1 MEPKFVCTTV
11 ETQRDFLEVG
21 YKISFLKSVMWVI
34 AEIAGGIGCIVAA
47 AQGVGD
53 CLLPCGIVLLAPVY
67 LAVAAAIKGAWG
79 LFWPAIR
86 ALIGYRKALKTYG
99 GKMKPS
105 TVTFGKDI
113 VNDTPNGTMNVP
125 YDKVK
130 TIHFLKKSFV
140 IEDDRGVGVI
150 VSKNGFGDADF
161 MDCVNFLCEQCSNME
176 L

>member
-1 MEPKFVCTTV
+1 MEPKFTCTTV
-11 ETQRDFLEVG
+11 ETQRDILEVG
-21 YKISFLKSVMWVI
+21 YKISYLKSVMWVV
-34 AEIAGGIGCIVAA
+34 AELAGGIGCIAAA

-53 CLLPCGIVLLAPVY
+53 YLLPCGIVLLAMG
-67 LAVAAAIKGAWG
+67 LWG
-79 LFWPAIR
+79 LCWPGIR
-86 ALIGYRKALKTYG
+86 AVSGYKKALKTYG
-99 GKMKPS
+99 GTMKPS
-105 TVTFGKDI
+105 VVTFGEKI
-113 VNDTPNGTMNVP
+113 VNDTPNGTMTIS

-150 VSKNGFGDADF
+150 VSKNGFGEADF

>member
-1 MEPKFVCTTV
+1 MEPKFTCTAV
-11 ETQRDFLEVG
+11 ETQRDFLEVN
-21 YKISFLKSVMWVI
+21 YKISLLKSVMWIV

-53 CLLPCGIVLLAPVY
+53 YLLPCGIVLLVM
-67 LAVAAAIKGAWG
+67 GRWG
-79 LFWPAIR
+79 LIWPAIR
-86 ALIGYRKALKTYG
+86 AVLGYRKALKSYG
-99 GKMKPS
+99 GKMRPS
-105 TVTFGKDI
+105 VVTFGSQI
-113 VNDTPNGTMNVP
+113 VNDTPNGTMTVP

-130 TIHFLKKSFV
+130 TIHFLTNSFV

-161 MDCVNFLCEQCSNME
+161 MDCVNFLCEQCSNLE

>member
-11 ETQRDFLEVG
+11 ETQRDFLDVN
-21 YKISFLKSVMWVI
+21 YKISFMKNVMWVI

-53 CLLPCGIVLLAPVY
+53 YLLPCGIVLLVMG
-67 LAVAAAIKGAWG
+67 LWG
-79 LFWPAIR
+79 VCWPGIR
-86 ALIGYRKALKTYG
+86 AVMGYKKALKTYG
-99 GKMKPS
+99 GAMKPS
-105 TVTFGKDI
+105 YVTFGQEI
-113 VNDTPNGTMNVP
+113 VNETPNGTMKVP

-130 TIHFLKKSFV
+130 TIHFLKNSMV

>member
-1 MEPKFVCTTV
+1 MEPKFTCTTV

-21 YKISFLKSVMWVI
+21 YKISFLKNVMWVI
-34 AEIAGGIGCIVAA
+34 AEIAGGIGCIAA
-47 AQGVGD
+47 ASQGVGD
-53 CLLPCGIVLLAPVY
+53 YLLPCGIVLLVMG
-67 LAVAAAIKGAWG
+67 LWG
-79 LFWPAIR
+79 LSWPGIR
-86 ALIGYRKALKTYG
+86 AVLGYKKALKTYG
-99 GKMKPS
+99 GEMKPS
-105 TVTFGKDI
+105 YVTFGKEI
-113 VNDTPNGTMNVP
+113 INETPNGTMTVP

-130 TIHFLKKSFV
+130 TIHFLKDSFV

>member
-11 ETQRDFLEVG
+11 ETQRDFLDVN
-21 YKISFLKSVMWVI
+21 YKISLLKSVMWIV

-53 CLLPCGIVLLAPVY
+53 YLLPCGIVLLVMG
-67 LAVAAAIKGAWG
+67 LWG
-79 LFWPAIR
+79 LIWPAIR
-86 ALIGYRKALKTYG
+86 AGLGYRKALKSYG
-99 GKMKPS
+99 GEMRPS
-105 TVTFGKDI
+105 VVTFGSQI
-113 VNDTPNGTMNVP
+113 VNDTPNGIMTVP

-130 TIHFLKKSFV
+130 TIHFLTNSFV

-161 MDCVNFLCEQCSNME
+161 MDCVNFLCEECSNLE

>member
-1 MEPKFVCTTV
+1 METKFTCTTV

-21 YKISFLKSVMWVI
+21 YKISFLKNAMWVV

-53 CLLPCGIVLLAPVY
+53 YLLPCGIVLMVMGL
-67 LAVAAAIKGAWG
+67 WG
-79 LFWPAIR
+79 LTWPAIR
-86 ALIGYRKALKTYG
+86 AVIGYKRALKTYG
-99 GKMKPS
+99 GAMKPS
-105 TVTFGKDI
+105 TVTFGKEI
-113 VNDTPNGTMNVP
+113 INETPNGTMNVP

-130 TIHFLKKSFV
+130 TIHFLKNSFV

-150 VSKNGFGDADF
+150 VSKNGFDGVDF
-161 MDCVNFLCEQCSNME
+161 MDCVNFLCEQCSNLE